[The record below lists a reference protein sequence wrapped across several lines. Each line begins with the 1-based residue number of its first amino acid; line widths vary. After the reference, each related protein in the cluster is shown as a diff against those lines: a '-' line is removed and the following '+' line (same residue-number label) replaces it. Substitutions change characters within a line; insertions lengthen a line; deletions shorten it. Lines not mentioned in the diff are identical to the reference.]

1 MKNIDETRLKE
12 INNDLIFFFL
22 LIVASFSSF
31 YIVINKKRELFGL
44 NNIGRDNMNKIFQ
57 FSHYLLIF
65 INIYFVI
72 NAYEALEKIKN
83 DQNFNEE
90 KYNTQLTV
98 LVSNVLLLIA
108 SIMYLP
114 IMNSEYVLTR

>member
-22 LIVASFSSF
+22 LTMASFSSF

-44 NNIGRDNMNKIFQ
+44 NNIGRNNMSKIFQ

-65 INIYFVI
+65 VNIYFVI
-72 NAYEALEKIKN
+72 NAYNALERIKN

-90 KYNTQLTV
+90 NYNTQLTV
-98 LVSNVLLLIA
+98 LVSNVLILIA

>member
-22 LIVASFSSF
+22 LTMASFSSF

-65 INIYFVI
+65 VNIYFVI
-72 NAYEALEKIKN
+72 NAYNALERIKN

-90 KYNTQLTV
+90 NYNTQLTV

-108 SIMYLP
+108 SIIYLP
-114 IMNSEYVLTR
+114 IMNSKYVLTR

>member
-22 LIVASFSSF
+22 LTMASFSSF

-65 INIYFVI
+65 VNIYFVI
-72 NAYEALEKIKN
+72 NAYNALERIKN

-90 KYNTQLTV
+90 NYNTQLTV

-114 IMNSEYVLTR
+114 IMNSKYVLTR